1 MEEDVGVIQ
10 SGIGPYPIARLSHTR
25 SDNGGLHGNLVRRTT
40 PEGEY
45 PHVNDA
51 CPCRR
56 LCTYRGGVG
65 LGGAETMGA
74 HVGMALLEVRQSS
87 LGVATGLSISE
98 SNRDSSGVRSSG
110 EDDV

>member
-25 SDNGGLHGNLVRRTT
+25 SDNGGLHGNLVCRTT

-45 PHVNDA
+45 PHVNDV

-56 LCTYRGGVG
+56 PRTYRGGVR
-65 LGGAETMGA
+65 LGGAENMGA
-74 HVGMALLEVRQSS
+74 QVVRALLDVRTAYTVVS
-87 LGVATGLSISE
+87 ARELSIE
-98 SNRDSSGVRSSG
+98 QRKRRQWRNHK
-110 EDDV
+110 